1 MVLSRYYNDSKASL
15 SLSLSLPLSL
25 SLSRSSKYYPCVASS
40 YFLSIIASSH
50 LKISFTRCQQVRE
63 RLALRHVVRVLF
75 ETFPEKLHRSRARV
89 RSRVDDCTV
98 GRRCS
103 FFSVVLRGFVRDR
116 SRSHD
121 GIRHSVADAR
131 SGAPHHPLANHR
143 RHAAEQG
150 TAAFCSSRRGWGAR
164 RNRAQSGPCGRNLH
178 RRLVFCPF
186 LRSFVC
192 VKVKKQSCLSFRLL
206 SKHFYIIHTTI
217 RVPRYYYYER

>member
-1 MVLSRYYNDSKASL
+1 VVLSRYYNDSKASL
-15 SLSLSLPLSL
+15 SLSL

-40 YFLSIIASSH
+40 YFLSIIASLH

-131 SGAPHHPLANHR
+131 SGSPHHPLANHR

-150 TAAFCSSRRGWGAR
+150 TAAFCSSRRGWGRAGTAR
-164 RNRAQSGPCGRNLH
+164 SRGLAGETSTAA
-178 RRLVFCPF
+178 
-186 LRSFVC
+186 S
-192 VKVKKQSCLSFRLL
+192 SSA
-206 SKHFYIIHTTI
+206 HF
-217 RVPRYYYYER
+217 

>member
-1 MVLSRYYNDSKASL
+1 MCSVIIGYYNDSKASL
-15 SLSLSLPLSL
+15 SLSLFRAAARITCLLHRRTSYPS
-25 SLSRSSKYYPCVASS
+25 SSR
-40 YFLSIIASSH
+40 LH

-89 RSRVDDCTV
+89 RARVDDCTV

-131 SGAPHHPLANHR
+131 SGSPHHPLANHR

-150 TAAFCSSRRGWGAR
+150 TAAFCSSRRGWGRAGTAR
-164 RNRAQSGPCGRNLH
+164 SRGLAGETSTAA
-178 RRLVFCPF
+178 
-186 LRSFVC
+186 S
-192 VKVKKQSCLSFRLL
+192 SSA
-206 SKHFYIIHTTI
+206 HF
-217 RVPRYYYYER
+217 